1 MLTKLTLHN
10 FKCFENLELPLSN
23 LNVLTGLNGMGKSTA
38 LQSILLLSQS
48 ADTIEATNKID
59 LNGKYHEFGVCS
71 DILYENAVDDDIEI
85 AYFSKDETYR
95 YQIQYTE
102 YNAEDQTLELKTQNT
117 PRPFNSYHL
126 VYLSANRIT
135 PKVIYSITDEKI
147 LAKRD
152 FDKSGEYTIQYLDKF
167 QNDTVENTAI
177 LKGNGSIGESSLAM
191 QVEYWMNA
199 VSPGVR
205 PKITVNASARTAEL
219 RYSYQKGR
227 DSTNAYRS
235 TNVGFGVTYVLPIIV
250 TLLTAKSGDIIL
262 MENPEAHIHP
272 KGQRML
278 GEMIALASA
287 SGAQIILETHS
298 DHILNGIRLAV
309 KKNSIPCNNVNLYYF
324 YLETESEDPNQ
335 MYTHQVKN
343 PLIDEDGML
352 SEWPDGFFDEWD
364 IALTEL
370 LTP

>member
-10 FKCFENLELPLSN
+10 FKCFENVELPLSN

-38 LQSILLLSQS
+38 LQSILLLAQS
-48 ADTIEATNKID
+48 ADTIVTANKIK
-59 LNGKYHEFGVCS
+59 LNGVYHEFGVCS
-71 DILYENAVDDDIEI
+71 DILYENAENDDIEI
-85 AYFSKDETYR
+85 AYASDGETYR
-95 YQIQYTE
+95 YQIQYS
-102 YNAEDQTLELKTQNT
+102 AADELLHLKNGNHKC
-117 PRPFNSYHL
+117 PFEEKHL
-126 VYLSANRIT
+126 VYLSANRII
-135 PKVIYSITDEKI
+135 PQVLYGITDENL
-147 LAKRD
+147 LARRD
-152 FDKSGEYTIQYLDKF
+152 FDKSGEYTIQYLEKF
-167 QNDTVENTAI
+167 QNDTVKNEAI
-177 LKGNGSIGESSLAM
+177 LKGSGNAAEASLAM

-205 PKITVNASARTAEL
+205 PKITINSSARTAEL
-219 RYSYQKGR
+219 RFSYQKGR
-227 DSTNAYRS
+227 DSSNAYRS
-235 TNVGFGVTYVLPIIV
+235 TNVGFGITYVLPIIV
-250 TLLTAKSGDIIL
+250 TLLTARSGDIIL
-262 MENPEAHIHP
+262 LENPEAHIHP

-309 KKNSIPCNNVNLYYF
+309 KKKTIPCNSVNLYYF
-324 YLETESEDPNQ
+324 YLETESKDPDR
-335 MYTHQVKN
+335 MYTHQIKT